1 MVRPHIRKRADS
13 GNINRHTDRAM
24 TAMDVPCKLAYP
36 TSVQKDRGRCH
47 GRCSVCPTAKDR
59 RIDWKFC
66 HCSKCVYKNH
76 SVKTIQIKC
85 GTCQEQSQYRQ
96 I

>member
-59 RIDWKFC
+59 RI
-66 HCSKCVYKNH
+66 
-76 SVKTIQIKC
+76 
-85 GTCQEQSQYRQ
+85 
-96 I
+96 